1 MSARTIVRVND
12 VHKSFTRGS
21 EKIDVL
27 LGLNV
32 DVAEGEFLA
41 LMGPSGSGKTTLLN
55 LIAGLDQA
63 TSGAIIVDHHNI
75 TQMSESELARW
86 RTRHVGFVFQF
97 YHLLPVLTAYE
108 NVELPLLLLPLSAA
122 QRRQQVLNALELVGL
137 SDRLH
142 HRPGMLSG
150 GQQQRV
156 GIARAIVTDPTL
168 IVADEPTGDLD
179 SKSAAEIL
187 NLMSLLRE
195 SLNKT
200 VIMVTHDPHAA
211 ERAQRILHLE
221 KGRLVEDTR
230 VTKNGETEPIV
241 AFAR

>member
-1 MSARTIVRVND
+1 MTASPIVEV
-12 VHKSFTRGS
+12 VHLHKSFVRGS
-21 EKIDVL
+21 ERIDVL
-27 LGLNV
+27 HGL
-32 DVAEGEFLA
+32 DVTVEEGEFLA

-55 LIAGLDQA
+55 LIAGLDRPTA
-63 TSGAIIVDHHNI
+63 GTIVVGDHVI
-75 TQMSESELARW
+75 SEMSETELARW

-108 NVELPLLLLPLSAA
+108 NVELPLLLLPLSRAER
-122 QRRQQVLNALELVGL
+122 RRQVLTALDLVNL
-137 SDRLH
+137 TDRLH
-142 HRPGMLSG
+142 HRPGQLSG

-187 NLMSLLRE
+187 TLMQILQRDLR
-195 SLNKT
+195 KT

-211 ERAQRILHLE
+211 ERAERILHLE
-221 KGRLVEDTR
+221 KGRLVMDQAQTPR
-230 VTKNGETEPIV
+230 AGVPV
-241 AFAR
+241 